1 MLVCHY
7 FHTSI
12 VKPTEK
18 DVQYRTGVFYPP
30 MQDAE
35 SQSCTDC
42 H

>member
-7 FHTSI
+7 FHTGI
-12 VKPTEK
+12 VKPTEQ
-18 DVQYRTGVFYPP
+18 DVQYHTGVFYPP